1 MADPTEALDRDRAGA
16 QEFTCFSEAS
26 LQEEEEDWGWGERV
40 VAPQKT
46 APRET
51 ELPSEEQRVAE
62 DGSRNH
68 RGEGGRVEKR
78 SLGAKRGWRAL
89 QDSHRSLEDK
99 GIYPT

>member
-1 MADPTEALDRDRAGA
+1 MAPK
-16 QEFTCFSEAS
+16 
-26 LQEEEEDWGWGERV
+26 
-40 VAPQKT
+40 KT

-68 RGEGGRVEKR
+68 REEGGTVEKR

-89 QDSHRSLEDK
+89 QDSHRRTRVFIPHRRFKSHHFTQ
-99 GIYPT
+99 P